1 MNYKIKLYLKEIEI
15 NVKNTLMYL
24 QKEESDIDKNK
35 IEKCLFSINK
45 MITNINKCLYS
56 DRNNYSINKEYLTNY
71 LYYIEDKVDKVY
83 KDEITKSVNNFIN
96 NIKEDKMYE

>member
-35 IEKCLFSINK
+35 IENCLFSINK

-56 DRNNYSINKEYLTNY
+56 DSNNYSINKEYLINY

-83 KDEITKSVNNFIN
+83 KDEINKSVNNFIN